1 MLILDNL
8 TRSFRNGI
16 NLFEQVRLTV
26 KAGEYIAIIGESGV
40 GKSTLLNII
49 AGLDRSDQGA
59 LQFDGIDF
67 AELDDDALTLW
78 RRKSLGFVFQAFHV
92 LPYLDVAQNIALPLK
107 LNGWDDSALAV
118 RVGEML
124 DAVGMPD
131 KGKSLP
137 RELSGGEMQRVA
149 IARALAHRPR
159 LVLADEPTGNLDART
174 ATAVLDLLASE
185 IRRNQAAGIL
195 VTHSPNA
202 AATTDRVY
210 ELTRQGLMPHER

>member
-8 TRSFRNGI
+8 ARSFRNGI

-49 AGLDRSDQGA
+49 AGLDQPDQGS
-59 LQFDGIDF
+59 LQFDGIHL
-67 AELDDDALTLW
+67 AGLDDDTLTLW

-107 LNGWDDSALAV
+107 LNGWDDSAVAA
-118 RVGEML
+118 RVTEML

-149 IARALAHRPR
+149 IARALSHRPQ
-159 LVLADEPTGNLDART
+159 LVLADEPTGNLDSRT
-174 ATAVLDLLASE
+174 ASSVLDLLASE
-185 IRRNQAAGIL
+185 IRRNRAAGIL

-210 ELTRQGLMPHER
+210 ELTRQGLIPRDP